1 MPVGPFLEDL
11 VRVFANLQVLSL
23 AARSPAAQGSIDAV
37 LVHPLEACT
46 GLTDIYVRMHVRFS
60 TKYLSQLCQRM
71 PALERVH
78 YLECEGV
85 DHVVL
90 EGALPLVDVHID
102 LSMYNLEY
110 FSMGVETGSDE
121 EPAI

>member
-1 MPVGPFLEDL
+1 M
-11 VRVFANLQVLSL
+11 RVFPNLQVLSL
-23 AARSPAAQGSIDAV
+23 AARPPAAQGSIDAV

-60 TKYLSQLCQRM
+60 TKYLFQLSQRL
-71 PALERVH
+71 PAFKRVH

-90 EGALPLVDVHID
+90 EGALPLVDVLID
-102 LSMYNLEY
+102 LSMYTLER
-110 FSMGVETGSDE
+110 FGMGVETGSDE
-121 EPAI
+121 EDN